1 MALIKLYD
9 NSESGKSLYYE
20 FDPET
25 RPLGEGGMGKVFRG
39 TRVDLM
45 TGVTRPVAIKFM
57 FDGLPPSV
65 IERARREANIKIK
78 HENLVEMM
86 GFLTTE
92 SEDPITN
99 QVQRHYHVVS
109 ELLDGVVL
117 SDLLEGVVTGNDG
130 QVVPFAEKLLNL
142 YRTDSFAFAVMIVK
156 NVLSGVMTLHD
167 KGYIHRDIDPSN
179 IMVTRDNKIKL
190 IDFGIAKQVTN
201 LATQDKALTST
212 GQFMGKA
219 QYAAPEL
226 ILGDVAHQNKTTDI
240 YAIGIMLFQ
249 LITGSLPFDGPTNQV
264 IGAQLKKQVPV
275 KKIPNAMARKI
286 ILKATNKDQTQRFS
300 SAAEFRVA
308 VEKMEGSG
316 NSSSFGDKLS
326 NIFSPRIWGGIAA
339 VLAIAAAIFFGA
351 KFLGGGGDAD
361 SEAGGEEKAIEEVK
375 SLLSNPISAKDGF
388 NKLQDLANRGDS
400 EGQFLLSRLYCSETK
415 DATEEVIQMKN
426 NVGDM
431 LKADDSIAHGILLQ
445 LVQKDPKNY
454 KALFELGIDY
464 YRGQPRSGNES
475 EDTDKAKDYFKKA
488 LAAAKEAGDAIYE
501 TKANT
506 WLEKY

>member
-9 NSESGKSLYYE
+9 NSEEGKSIYYE
-20 FDPET
+20 FDPGT

-45 TGVTRPVAIKFM
+45 SGVTRPVAIKFM
-57 FDGLPPSV
+57 FDGLPLSV
-65 IERARREANIKIK
+65 IERARREANIRIK

-92 SEDPITN
+92 TVDPVTN

-190 IDFGIAKQVTN
+190 IDFGIAKQVSN
-201 LATQDKALTST
+201 LETQDKALTST

-240 YAIGIMLFQ
+240 YSIGIMLFQ

-275 KKIPNAMARKI
+275 KKISSAMARKI
-286 ILKATNKDQTQRFS
+286 ILKATNKDQTQRFL

-326 NIFSPRIWGGIAA
+326 NIFSPRILGGIAA
-339 VLAIAAAIFFGA
+339 VLAIAAAIFIGA
-351 KFLGGGGDAD
+351 KFLGSGGESEDKSDSESNGIEQVMTMLKYETSAKEGFDQLQEIANKGD
-361 SEAGGEEKAIEEVK
+361 SEA
-375 SLLSNPISAKDGF
+375 
-388 NKLQDLANRGDS
+388 
-400 EGQFLLSRLYCSETK
+400 QFLLSRLYCSETK
-415 DATEEVIQMKN
+415 DATEDVMKMKD
-426 NVGDM
+426 NVGD
-431 LKADDSIAHGILLQ
+431 LIKPDDVMAHDILLK
-445 LVQKDPKNY
+445 LVEKDPKNY
-454 KALFELGIDY
+454 KALFELGLDY
-464 YRGQPRSGNES
+464 YRGQPRSGNENQNN
-475 EDTDKAKDYFKKA
+475 DKAREYFNKA
-488 LAAAKEAGDAIYE
+488 IDAAKEAGDVIYE
-501 TKANT
+501 TKANK
-506 WLEKY
+506 WLEKI